1 MISVAVSACLLG
13 EPCRYD
19 GASRPCQAVLRL
31 REMPDVEFV
40 PVCPEV
46 AGGLPT
52 PRIPSEIIPGK
63 AIKTVCNTNGDDNTE
78 AFRKGA
84 ETCLAEAR
92 ARGCKLAIL
101 KAKSPSCGSGLVYDG
116 TFSGKLTAGWGVA
129 AELFRQA
136 GITVVDEKALG
147 FYARSLKTA
156 DDVEKL
162 LESRDQMPSMTAEK
176 ALGHFRTITKHKL
189 LVMKLCFKVGLC
201 GQGLKHDLSK
211 YAPVEFSK
219 GARYYQGFRSPNAQE
234 RDERGFTEAWLHH
247 KGRNKHH
254 FEYWLDAADD
264 TEMPQPPAPM
274 PTRYIV
280 EMFCDRIAA
289 CKVYQGD
296 AYTDASPWDYYDRF
310 SALLPLHPA
319 TRTQLERM
327 LLMLRDQ
334 GEEATFAYVRQLVK
348 SRHCE
353 GPRARF

>member
-19 GASRPCQAVLRL
+19 GASRPCQEVLRL

-84 ETCLAEAR
+84 ETCLAEAQ

-156 DDVEKL
+156 DDLEKL

-247 KGRNKHH
+247 KGRNRHH
-254 FEYWLDAADD
+254 MEYWIDYAVDGDHAMCGMK
-264 TEMPQPPAPM
+264 MPV
-274 PTRYIV
+274 RYVV
-280 EMFCDRIAA
+280 EMFCDRVAA
-289 CKVYQGD
+289 SKVYRGEKYRQTDPLEYYQHSRGH
-296 AYTDASPWDYYDRF
+296 YLIHPETDA
-310 SALLPLHPA
+310 LLEKL
-319 TRTQLERM
+319 LRM
-327 LLMLRDQ
+327 LAEK
-334 GEEATFAYVRQLVK
+334 GEEETFAYIRREILK
-348 SRHCE
+348 N
-353 GPRARF
+353 GK